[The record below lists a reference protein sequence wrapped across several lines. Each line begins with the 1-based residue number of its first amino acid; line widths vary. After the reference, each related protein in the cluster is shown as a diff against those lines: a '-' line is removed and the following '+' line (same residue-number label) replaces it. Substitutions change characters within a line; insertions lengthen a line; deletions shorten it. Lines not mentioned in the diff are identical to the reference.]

1 MAMESMSVRSLG
13 EDRYA
18 VDLRG
23 HELVV
28 DQPVTL
34 GGTDVGPTPTEL
46 FVAGLASC
54 VAFYAGRYLARHHV
68 DREGMQVDV
77 SWQLAVGRPARVGT
91 VTITIIPPPG
101 LPAEKVPAFLAVSRG
116 CTVHHSLVQPP
127 AVVIDVAEAPAAV
140 A

>member
-46 FVAGLASC
+46 FIAGLASC
-54 VAFYAGRYLARHHV
+54 IAFYAGRYLARHHV

-77 SWQLAVGRPARVGT
+77 SWQLAEGRPARVGT

-116 CTVHHSLVQPP
+116 CTVHHSLEQPP

>member
-1 MAMESMSVRSLG
+1 MAMESMTVRSLG

-46 FVAGLASC
+46 FIAGLASC
-54 VAFYAGRYLARHHV
+54 IAFYAGRYLARHHV

-77 SWQLAVGRPARVGT
+77 SWQLAEGRPARVGT
-91 VTITIIPPPG
+91 VTITITPPPG

-116 CTVHHSLVQPP
+116 CTVHHSLEQPP
-127 AVVIDVAEAPAAV
+127 AVLIDVAEAPAAV